1 MLGWNPRQA
10 GLVVALTVTGY
21 LRVMDHE
28 AAAPDQSE
36 QGSPENQPEGMPSPG
51 RLAVVVNPTKFDD
64 LTEVKETVAAAC
76 ARHGW
81 PDATWYETTEDDP
94 GEGQAKQALDEGA
107 TVVCPLGGD
116 GTVRAVASSLVD
128 TDTPLG
134 LLPGGTGNLLARNLE
149 LPVDDLDAAL
159 EVVLTGQN
167 RRVDV
172 GTLVTDNDPEVIFLV
187 MAGMGLDAD
196 TMANANEKVKG
207 LLGWPAYLISGAKA
221 MTKPGFGVLVMT
233 GAGRPIR
240 QHAKT
245 VVVGNCGT
253 LTGGVDLMPD
263 AEVDDGVLDTIVLS
277 PKGIVGWGAVAID
290 IATRHRRGH
299 PRLQRRK
306 SEKVEI
312 LAARPVEAELDGDAV
327 GPKRKLVCGIK
338 PKALVVRVA

>member
-1 MLGWNPRQA
+1 
-10 GLVVALTVTGY
+10 
-21 LRVMDHE
+21 MDPE
-28 AAAPDQSE
+28 ST
-36 QGSPENQPEGMPSPG
+36 SPAR

-64 LTEVKETVAAAC
+64 LTEVKATVAAAC
-76 ARHGW
+76 ERQGW

-94 GEGQAKQALDEGA
+94 GHGQAKQALDEGA
-107 TVVCPLGGD
+107 TIVCPLGGD
-116 GTVRAVASSLVD
+116 GTVRSVASALVD

-134 LLPGGTGNLLARNLE
+134 LLPGGTGNLLARSLE

-159 EVVLTGQN
+159 DVVLGGQD

-172 GTLVTDNDPEVIFLV
+172 GTLVCDDDKEEIFLV
-187 MAGMGLDAD
+187 MCGMGLDAD

-207 LLGWPAYLISGAKA
+207 MLGWPAYVISGAKA
-221 MTKPGFGVLVMT
+221 MTKPGFGVRVT
-233 GAGRPIR
+233 AGEGKPIR

-277 PKGIVGWGAVAID
+277 PKGVFGWSAVAVD

-299 PRLQRRK
+299 PRLQRRR
-306 SEKVEI
+306 STEVVIE
-312 LAARPVEAELDGDAV
+312 AVRPVEAELDGDAV
-327 GPKRKLVCGIK
+327 GPKRRLVCGIK
-338 PKALVVRVA
+338 PAALVVRVV